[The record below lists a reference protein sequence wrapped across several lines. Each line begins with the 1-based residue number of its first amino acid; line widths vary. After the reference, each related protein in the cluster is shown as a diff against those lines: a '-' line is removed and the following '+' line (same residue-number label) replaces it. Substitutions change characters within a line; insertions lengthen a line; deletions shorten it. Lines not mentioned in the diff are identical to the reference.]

1 MKQLLYIC
9 ILEISKIISKLG
21 LVINFP
27 ILSSLAFVISLRF
40 LKSKIK
46 NKKRNILILEK
57 SHGIDDIK
65 QISKLSLDKNL
76 RFILLS
82 RGHLHIIYNFF
93 FKKNKDLDLYKNYVN
108 KVFFY
113 FNKIININLIISFNL
128 MYKSERVLQK
138 LDQNLDVKFL
148 VCQKECLFNEDVLKN
163 LKNRFLKLDKFT
175 GDHITVYNE
184 QFKSMIISTNH
195 VDPNKITVVGMSRAD
210 YYFNKQAKKQDHVLF
225 FLINPDTGLIN
236 SNLNFSWNELAE
248 NTLTSTLNF
257 AEKNPHI
264 KFIFK
269 AKIIGD
275 NESYKQQKLIKDKNL
290 KNCSIVFGGN
300 SNKLIL
306 DSRLIIA
313 FNSTAIFEAL
323 ACKKD
328 IIIPYFK
335 KKFEIN
341 LKKYIIDTSIS
352 ENIYHAQ
359 NEKEIE
365 NILENTFRN
374 KNKISYKYSEADNE
388 LLEKYIGNS
397 DGNSSKR
404 LVGVIEKIINI

>member
-27 ILSSLAFVISLRF
+27 ILSSLAFAISLRF

-46 NKKRNILILEK
+46 NKKKNILILEK

-65 QISKLSLDKNL
+65 QISRLTLDKNI

-82 RGHLHIIYNFF
+82 RRHLRIIYNFF
-93 FKKNKDLDLYKNYVN
+93 RKNKNTDLYKNYVN

-113 FNKIININLIISFNL
+113 FNKIINIDLIISFNL
-128 MYKSERVLQK
+128 RYKSERVLQK
-138 LDQNLDVKFL
+138 LDQNLNIRYL
-148 VCQKECLFNEDVLKN
+148 VCQKECLFNEDVLEN
-163 LKNRFLKLDKFT
+163 LKNYFLKLDRFT

-184 QFKSMIISTNH
+184 QLRSMIVSTNH
-195 VDPNKITVVGMSRAD
+195 VDQNKITAVGMSRAD
-210 YYFNKQAKKQDHVLF
+210 FYFNKKAEKQNHILF
-225 FLINPDTGLIN
+225 FLINPDTGLID
-236 SNLNFSWNELAE
+236 SKLNFSWDELAE
-248 NTLTSTLNF
+248 DTLITTLNF
-257 AEKNPHI
+257 AKKNPHI

-269 AKIIGD
+269 AKIIDD

-290 KNCSIVFGGN
+290 NNCSIIFGGN
-300 SNKLIL
+300 SNQLIL
-306 DSRLIIA
+306 DSKVIIA

-328 IIIPYFK
+328 VIIPYFK
-335 KKFEIN
+335 EKFEKN
-341 LKKYIIDTSIS
+341 LKKYIINTSNS
-352 ENIYHAQ
+352 ENIFHAQ
-359 NEKEIE
+359 TKNQIE
-365 NILENTFRN
+365 NILENIFKN
-374 KNKISYKYSEADNE
+374 KKKISYRYSDADKE

-404 LVGVIEKIINI
+404 LTEVIEKIINI